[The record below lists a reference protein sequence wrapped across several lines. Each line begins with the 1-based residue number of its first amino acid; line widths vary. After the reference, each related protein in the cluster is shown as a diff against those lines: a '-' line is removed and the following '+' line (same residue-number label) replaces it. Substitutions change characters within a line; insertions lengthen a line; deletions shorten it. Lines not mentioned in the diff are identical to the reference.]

1 MLTSYTWQRR
11 EQLLHETLNEEY
23 DADDLLTALA
33 TASLNKEAV
42 NEDVKTLDQSDKDD
56 DKNDEE
62 SSEGAAQVHITERT
76 INSPGG
82 RAGTSHR
89 RYGTGESRGH

>member
-1 MLTSYTWQRR
+1 
-11 EQLLHETLNEEY
+11 LLNETLEEEY
-23 DADDLLTALA
+23 EADDLLSALA

-42 NEDVKTLDQSDKDD
+42 HENLRTFSSPGNDSKSSD
-56 DKNDEE
+56 E
-62 SSEGAAQVHITERT
+62 SNGNISEVHITERN